1 VRVLVTGAT
10 GFTGGH
16 LAATLARRG
25 FDVRALVRPS
35 SRERFRRTAAAAA
48 GATEVVGDL
57 TDEAAVRDACAG
69 VEVVYHIAATY
80 REAGQPD
87 AAYRAI
93 NVDGTRHVLR
103 GAKSAGA
110 RRVVHCST
118 GGVHGHIE
126 HPPANEDAP
135 FNPGDIYQRTKLEA
149 ERLATDF
156 GRSEGLDVVVARP
169 IGIHG
174 PGDTRFLKMFR
185 GLARGRFPMLGS
197 GEAFYHLT
205 YIDDLV
211 EGFRLCGE
219 VPNAAGRTYI
229 LGGARYTTLDELVR
243 LIAAELQVGPPRV
256 HWPVWPVWTAGLL
269 CELVCVPLGME
280 PPLYRRRVDFYTKS
294 RAFDITRA
302 RTELGYEPKVS
313 LEEGI
318 HRTAEWY
325 REQKLL

>member
-1 VRVLVTGAT
+1 VLVTGAT

-16 LAATLARRG
+16 LARALARGGRE
-25 FDVRALVRPS
+25 VRALVRPR
-35 SRERFRRTAAAAA
+35 SRRRFDESDLPAA
-48 GATEVVGDL
+48 GVTAIEGDL
-57 TDEAAVRDACAG
+57 AASDSLARACEG

-93 NVDGTRHVLR
+93 NVDGTRRLLEAAR
-103 GAKSAGA
+103 AAGV

-118 GGVHGHIE
+118 GGVHGHVA

-135 FNPGDIYQRTKLEA
+135 FNPGDIYQESKLEA
-149 ERLATDF
+149 EQFARAF
-156 GRSEGLDVVVARP
+156 GTRHGLDVVVARP

-185 GLARGRFPMLGS
+185 GLARGRFPMLGP
-197 GEAFYHLT
+197 GTVYYHLT

-219 VPNAAGRTYI
+219 APAASGRTY
-229 LGGARYTTLDELVR
+229 LLAGERYTTLNELVA
-243 LIAAELQVGPPRV
+243 LVAEELGVAPPRL
-256 HWPVWPVWTAGLL
+256 HLPVWPVWLAGLA
-269 CELVCVPLGME
+269 CELVCVPLRIE

-302 RTELGYEPKVS
+302 RTELGYAPAVD
-313 LEEGI
+313 LRTGI
-318 HRTAEWY
+318 RRTIAWY
-325 REQKLL
+325 RAQGWL